1 MTVCWTSTDFLL
13 QWMWVALIVVCA
25 VILAVR
31 HFRKSWLRVRNA
43 RSPQCAD
50 CPIADTCVKDD
61 ARVSEWTA
69 TVDAVADGR
78 RYHSSCTSCDS
89 LCSRSVDDMRLVI
102 LPL

>member
-31 HFRKSWLRVRNA
+31 HFRKSWLRARNA

-50 CPIADTCVKDD
+50 CPIADTCFKDD
-61 ARVSEWTA
+61 ARVSEC
-69 TVDAVADGR
+69 ADKDG
-78 RYHSSCTSCDS
+78 DS
-89 LCSRSVDDMRLVI
+89 GCCC
-102 LPL
+102 